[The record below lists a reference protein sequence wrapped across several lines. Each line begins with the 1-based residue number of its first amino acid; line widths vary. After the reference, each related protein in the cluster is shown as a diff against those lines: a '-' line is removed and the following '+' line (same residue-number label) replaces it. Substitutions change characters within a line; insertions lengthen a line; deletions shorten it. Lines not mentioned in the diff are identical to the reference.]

1 MTKKTSNLKRF
12 LMSLAATTVSI
23 VLTFGTTVIIDRKKQ
38 KAEKREMV
46 MMIMYDMHE
55 SLEQMEQCDED
66 LKSFFDLQ
74 VDLIAHPDRFQE
86 EWAVLAVHIPV
97 QDYFTMTTENIF
109 RSNVE
114 TIRTIGNVLFVQT
127 VSSFYDRRARYKT
140 VVIDEFKNQAVSAI
154 GDYERLLEFDS
165 TGYPFYSQSF
175 ISAMQREFE
184 ACKLMMK
191 VSDRELEEFAVAQK
205 DLSEKTDLIAPERR
219 VLGLKER
226 QDRLDLLQQ
235 AREEG
240 RKALSD
246 K

>member
-1 MTKKTSNLKRF
+1 
-12 LMSLAATTVSI
+12 MSLAATTVSI
-23 VLTFGTTVIIDRKKQ
+23 VLTFGTTAIIDRKKQ

-46 MMIMYDMHE
+46 KMIMYDMHE
-55 SLEQMEQCDED
+55 SLKQMEQCDQD
-66 LKSFFDLQ
+66 LKAFFDLQ

-86 EWAVLAVHIPV
+86 EWAELAVYIPV
-97 QDYFTMTTENIF
+97 QDFTMTTENIF

-127 VSSFYDRRARYKT
+127 VSSFYDLRARYKT
-140 VVIDEFKNQAVSAI
+140 VIMDEFKNQSARAV

-165 TGYPFYSQSF
+165 TGYPFYSQSI
-175 ISAMQREFE
+175 ISSMQREFE

-191 VSDRELEEFAVAQK
+191 VSDGELEEFAVAQK
-205 DLSEKTDLIAPERR
+205 DLSEKADLIAPERR
-219 VLGLKER
+219 DLGLKEQ
-226 QDRLDLLQQ
+226 QDRIDRLQQ